1 MSTGT
6 LPPRHW
12 RLLHGSAPHALE
24 HLPDRSVHAAF
35 GSPPYFGKRDYDPS
49 QPFWEQLGQE
59 DQPEDYI
66 EHLVACLRPLR
77 RVLRGAL
84 VINIGDTYAGSGGPG
99 GDYNEGGLREGQPR
113 WEGTAA
119 KGRRG
124 TSRPDPRLGH
134 DRIEGGVTGRRGHG
148 AGGLDHH
155 KPKDLIGVP
164 FLLAQAMKADGWWW
178 RSDIIWAKPNPMP
191 EGPGD
196 RPAGAHEYVM
206 LFAPRP
212 DYYFDHFAI
221 QEPAVPKVVNR
232 TKRGLPP
239 LKLLHPRRLRRSV
252 WTIPVSGGYRS
263 PTITGADGKAAHYAT
278 FPEELAA
285 RVIEATTPEIGVCST
300 CWAEPSRR
308 THRDPETKQ
317 LIHDGW
323 TLPNCG
329 HPWEPTG
336 AVVLDP
342 FNGVATT
349 GVAALRRGRSYVG
362 VEPVELNVAM
372 SVERIGRELP
382 AFAARGSV
390 IVPEPPPAEAL
401 A

>member
-6 LPPRHW
+6 LPPRRW
-12 RLLHGSAPHALE
+12 ELVHGSAPHALADV
-24 HLPDRSVHAAF
+24 PDRSVHAAF
-35 GSPPYFGKRDYDPS
+35 GSPPYYGKRDYNPAD
-49 QPFWEQLGQE
+49 PFWAQLGQE
-59 DQPEDYI
+59 DQPEQYV
-66 EHLVACLRPLR
+66 EHLVDCLDPFR
-77 RVLRGAL
+77 RILRGPL

-99 GDYNEGGLREGQPR
+99 GDYLEGGLRAGQPR

-119 KGRRG
+119 KARRG
-124 TSRPDPRLGH
+124 TAKPDPRLGH

-155 KPKDLIGVP
+155 KPKDLIGIP
-164 FLLAQAMKADGWWW
+164 FLFAQAMKAAGWWW

-196 RPAGAHEYVM
+196 RPAGAHEYVL
-206 LFAPRP
+206 LFSPTP

-221 QEPAVPKVVNR
+221 QEPAVPKVI
-232 TKRGLPP
+232 KRKGLPA
-239 LKLLHPRRLRRSV
+239 LKLLHPKRLRRSV

-263 PTITGADGKAAHYAT
+263 PTITGPDGKAAHYAT
-278 FPEELAA
+278 FPEALAA
-285 RVIEATTPEIGVCST
+285 RVLEATTPEIGVCSV
-300 CWAEPSRR
+300 CLAEPQRR

-329 HPWEPTG
+329 HPWEPVG
-336 AVVLDP
+336 ATFCDP
-342 FNGVATT
+342 FNGVATS
-349 GVAALRRGRSYVG
+349 GIAALRRGRSYLG
-362 VEPVELNVAM
+362 VEPVALNIEL

-382 AFAARGSV
+382 AFAHRGTV
-390 IVPEPPPAEAL
+390 TVPEPPSAEAL